1 MVETAIAIIASCL
14 PALRQM
20 FFGDNTQNQSSSY
33 GRHYELRSNRRKTNG
48 TLSNGQTTSIAPIRR
63 VKHTPHDSEDS
74 LVTDGM
80 STKTESP
87 GCANKSEDKG
97 RIHVETEIATHYI
110 GHAGN
115 LRMEV

>member
-33 GRHYELRSNRRKTNG
+33 GKHYELRSNHRKTNG
-48 TLSNGQTTSIAPIRR
+48 TISNGQSPNIVPKRR
-63 VKHTPHDSEDS
+63 MKHTPHDSEDS
-74 LVTDGM
+74 LVTGDV

-87 GCANKSEDKG
+87 IFSKENG
-97 RIHVETEIATHYI
+97 RIHVETEIATHY
-110 GHAGN
+110 AECTGN
-115 LRMEV
+115 TRTEV